1 VCIKDVG
8 EENIPGLFIAEPI
21 RKGHVRKFRKGF
33 NTTHKSKISA
43 SARLKYLIESG
54 KMKIYSKPL
63 ISELKAF
70 IAQGISFKAK
80 VGETDDLVSALLL
93 IVRMS
98 QVLSDW
104 DSRVFENF
112 SSNDLNDDEQFEPP
126 MPIYISSFLG

>member
-1 VCIKDVG
+1 M
-8 EENIPGLFIAEPI
+8 
-21 RKGHVRKFRKGF
+21 
-33 NTTHKSKISA
+33 KIS
-43 SARLKYLIESG
+43 
-54 KMKIYSKPL
+54 SKPL

-70 IAQGISFKAK
+70 IAQGITFKAK

-93 IVRMS
+93 VVRMS

-112 SSNDLNDDEQFEPP
+112 SSNEFDDDEQFEPP